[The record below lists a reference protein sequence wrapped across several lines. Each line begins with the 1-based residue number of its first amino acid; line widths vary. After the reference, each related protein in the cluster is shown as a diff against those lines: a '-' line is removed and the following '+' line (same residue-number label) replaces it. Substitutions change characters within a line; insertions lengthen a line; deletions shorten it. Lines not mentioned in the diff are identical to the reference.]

1 MTLQEGLLVVEV
13 TLDQAAAAAVPF
25 VAVAVVVAEA
35 LLQFA
40 LDNSISCHFHAFKY
54 IYQKVFFDFSGF
66 VCLEYNTPFQSK

>member
-13 TLDQAAAAAVPF
+13 TLDQAAAVVVPF
-25 VAVAVVVAEA
+25 VAVVVAEA